1 MYWVTYVP
9 VVVNMTASSP
19 EEQMLDKPE
28 LAFQQSDFDLEPVS
42 TTVENSSVS
51 PVIVEHLAPA
61 ETPADEIEAQEAEP
75 PKNEP
80 EPGSED
86 ESNDGVLSPVEEP
99 NNTTM
104 HKPEMENKRIQYS
117 RDFLLSI
124 QFMPECMQKPEG
136 LPSIPDVVLH
146 KELFRMVRGFLN
158 KLTAEMFNQ
167 LIKQVK
173 ELHID
178 REERLKGVVNLIFEK
193 AIVEPNFSMGYRVMC
208 KSLAA

>member
-1 MYWVTYVP
+1 
-9 VVVNMTASSP
+9 MTASSP

-51 PVIVEHLAPA
+51 PVIVEHLVSA
-61 ETPADEIEAQEAEP
+61 ETPADEIEAPEAEP
-75 PKNEP
+75 PKNEL
-80 EPGSED
+80 EPSSED

-99 NNTTM
+99 NNNTM

-124 QFMPECMQKPEG
+124 QFMPDCMQKPEG

-146 KELFRMVRGFLN
+146 KCNQN
-158 KLTAEMFNQ
+158 KLPLDPQGLGSRDSNISNIPAGTGSSCFN
-167 LIKQVK
+167 
-173 ELHID
+173 
-178 REERLKGVVNLIFEK
+178 F
-193 AIVEPNFSMGYRVMC
+193 
-208 KSLAA
+208 